1 MTPALLDAILA
12 HARAEA
18 PREACGIL
26 AWDGKDNAIYMPC
39 RNIAEGDHFEIHP
52 EDWVSA
58 EDHGQVLGIVHSHP
72 GGTTNPSHADL
83 VACNRSTVPWWIVTL
98 EGKWRRIVPSDWQLT
113 GHPFAWG
120 VQDCWTLVRD
130 AAFGRVPDFLR
141 SPAFWET
148 ENLFMDHMTEAG
160 WQIVEDG
167 PSHGD
172 ALLFSIRG
180 RGVVNHC
187 AVYRGA
193 GCIVHHL
200 PGRLSREEDLGPL
213 NRAVV
218 AVARRIA

>member
-1 MTPALLDAILA
+1 MTPELLEAILA
-12 HARAEA
+12 HAQAEA

-26 AWDGKDNAIYMPC
+26 VWDGKNDAIYRPC
-39 RNIAEGDHFEIHP
+39 RNIAEADHFDIHP

-58 EDHGQVLGIVHSHP
+58 EDAGQILGIVHSHP
-72 GGTTNPSHADL
+72 GGTTYPSHADF
-83 VACNRSTVPWWIVTL
+83 VACNRSNVPWWIVTL
-98 EGKWRRIVPSDWQLT
+98 DGQWRRIIPSDWQLT

-141 SPAFWET
+141 TPEFWER
-148 ENLFMDHMTEAG
+148 ENLFMDHLEEAG
-160 WQIVEDG
+160 WRIVEDG
-167 PSHGD
+167 PVHGD
-172 ALLFSIRG
+172 GLLFSIRG

-193 GCIVHHL
+193 GRIVHHL

-218 AVARRIA
+218 HVVRRMA